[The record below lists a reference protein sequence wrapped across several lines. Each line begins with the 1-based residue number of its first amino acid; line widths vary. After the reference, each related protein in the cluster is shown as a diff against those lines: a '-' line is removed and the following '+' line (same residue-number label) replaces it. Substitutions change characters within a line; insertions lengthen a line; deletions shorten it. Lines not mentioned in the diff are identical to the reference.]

1 MGARLVGLSFLWLYL
16 QLGVITVVVGLLCI
30 GGGVICYKHAAWGIL
45 LLGIGFV
52 EGLRCCRI
60 FIWLLSFL
68 GFVVDLPGVEGEKV
82 CVCACCWFHL
92 ADLFVIM
99 VVTW

>member
-1 MGARLVGLSFLWLYL
+1 MGARLVGLSFLWQYL

-30 GGGVICYKHAAWGIL
+30 GGGVICYKHAAWGLVL
-45 LLGIGFV
+45 LKG
-52 EGLRCCRI
+52 
-60 FIWLLSFL
+60 WLLSFL

-82 CVCACCWFHL
+82 CVCACCWFYL
-92 ADLFVIM
+92 VDLFVIM